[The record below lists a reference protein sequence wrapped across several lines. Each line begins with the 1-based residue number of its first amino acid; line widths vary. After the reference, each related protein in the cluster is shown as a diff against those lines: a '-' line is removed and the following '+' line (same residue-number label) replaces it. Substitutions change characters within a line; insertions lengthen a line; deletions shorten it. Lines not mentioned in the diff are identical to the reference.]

1 MIKAFDLRQGNL
13 PLLVSMPHPGTLLT
27 PKVDQGLTP
36 RAKRLEDTDW
46 HIPLLYKTIADM
58 GASTLCAR
66 YSRYVVDINRPA
78 DDKPL
83 YSTATT
89 GLFTDIFFDGEALFV
104 PGGAPDAAAKDA
116 ILKQVWQPYH
126 QALAAELARLREKF
140 GYALLWDAHSIKS
153 VVPRLFEGRLPDL
166 NFGTADGAS
175 CSTQLSQ
182 ALLASCSAF
191 PQYSRILN
199 GRFKG
204 GYITRHYGDPVNHI
218 HAVQLEMAQC
228 CYMDEESFAYLPEKG
243 QQAQQLLERLINTA
257 LQWGREEYGKPGM

>member
-1 MIKAFDLRQGNL
+1 MIKAFDLQQGNL

-27 PKVDQGLTP
+27 PEVDQGLTP

-46 HIPLLYKTIADM
+46 HIPLLYQTIADM

-104 PGGAPDAAAKDA
+104 SGGAPDAAAKDA

-140 GYALLWDAHSIKS
+140 GYALLW
-153 VVPRLFEGRLPDL
+153 
-166 NFGTADGAS
+166 
-175 CSTQLSQ
+175 
-182 ALLASCSAF
+182 
-191 PQYSRILN
+191 
-199 GRFKG
+199 
-204 GYITRHYGDPVNHI
+204 
-218 HAVQLEMAQC
+218 
-228 CYMDEESFAYLPEKG
+228 
-243 QQAQQLLERLINTA
+243 
-257 LQWGREEYGKPGM
+257 

>member
-1 MIKAFDLRQGNL
+1 MIKAFDLQQGNL
-13 PLLVSMPHPGTLLT
+13 PLLVSMPHAGTLLT
-27 PKVDQGLTP
+27 PEVAQGLTP

-46 HIPLLYKTIADM
+46 NIPLLYQTITNM

-140 GYALLWDAHSIKS
+140 GYALLW
-153 VVPRLFEGRLPDL
+153 
-166 NFGTADGAS
+166 
-175 CSTQLSQ
+175 
-182 ALLASCSAF
+182 
-191 PQYSRILN
+191 
-199 GRFKG
+199 
-204 GYITRHYGDPVNHI
+204 
-218 HAVQLEMAQC
+218 
-228 CYMDEESFAYLPEKG
+228 
-243 QQAQQLLERLINTA
+243 
-257 LQWGREEYGKPGM
+257 